1 MCETRTAIK
10 TERNKLLP
18 ARPND
23 ILTGIE
29 IFFFFLHALCALTFH
44 LAQTFHKFLTY
55 SDVLLFSSC

>member
-18 ARPND
+18 ARQND

-29 IFFFFLHALCALTFH
+29 TFIFLHTLCALTFH

-55 SDVLLFSSC
+55 SDVLLFSNC